1 MLQIYKNP
9 SLQTFSAIIFITV
22 VSFFIFSCST
32 SVLRVPAAFLPKKVY
47 NPERSAKLKKAAE
60 NGVLFV
66 INDHVFRDVEKTEV
80 DSKCRVSNEPEWSD
94 RLFTYLEVFSSKPNL
109 YKKFHVIELRK
120 SDKPG
125 FRLQKDLDGL
135 VYLSIN
141 YAKIESVEKIN
152 ETTVLPCDDLNADYL
167 NKNITQISLQ
177 WPGPSEL
184 TNFLMNEEDRPV
196 VERFNFDTRFLYF
209 LAEHGAVLKFNQDLG
224 FDKTPDGKYILI
236 ETLAQLGD
244 QVKLI
249 QEKNKKPIPIK
260 HIEHWMYEISQKSIQ
275 GSGLQLFQ
283 ITRDSE
289 LGHGIKVDSDGE
301 LVRRT
306 QGQYDPTY
314 LYLGYRTVSGS
325 LQIPTLS
332 QMDSCLSELTQVM
345 GLGFSSRKPASEDR
359 ASFLKPGYSCRQQN
373 IDQ

>member
-9 SLQTFSAIIFITV
+9 SIQTLSAIVFITV
-22 VSFFIFSCST
+22 LSFFIFSCST
-32 SVLRVPAAFLPKKVY
+32 SIIRLPAALSKNKVY
-47 NPERSAKLKKAAE
+47 NPERTAKLKKAAE

-66 INDHVFRDVEKTEV
+66 INDHVFRDIEKTEV
-80 DSKCRVSNEPEWSD
+80 DSKCRVSDEPDWSD
-94 RLFTYLEVFSSKPNL
+94 RLFTYLDVFSSKPNL

-135 VYLSIN
+135 AYLSIN
-141 YAKIESVEKIN
+141 YAKLESIEKID
-152 ETTVLPCDDLNADYL
+152 EKTVLPCDDLNREYL
-167 NKNITQISLQ
+167 NKNITQVSLR
-177 WPGPSEL
+177 WPSPNEL
-184 TNFLMNEEDRPV
+184 INFLMNEEDRAV
-196 VERFNFDTRFLYF
+196 VERFNFDTRFLFF

-224 FDKTPDGKYILI
+224 FDKTPDGKYILV
-236 ETLAQLGD
+236 ETLAQLGE
-244 QVKLI
+244 QVKKI
-249 QEKNKKPIPIK
+249 QEKNKKALPIK
-260 HIEHWMYEISQKSIQ
+260 HIEHWMYEISQKSVQ

-289 LGHGIKVDSDGE
+289 LGHGIKVDSEGE
-301 LVRRT
+301 FARRT

-314 LYLGYRTVSGS
+314 LYLGYRTNSGS

-332 QMDSCLSELTQVM
+332 QMDGCLSELTQM
-345 GLGFSSRKPASEDR
+345 MSLGFSSRKPASEDR
-359 ASFLKPGYSCRQQN
+359 SSFLKPGYSCRQN